1 MLSYLSLSAIS
12 YILGIYVFDFLGES
26 KEILAT
32 VLLIFLILFMVLKS
46 YRKYIFFGALFIVL
60 GVVGADYF
68 SNPAKNPLYP
78 LKDKYITVEGLVIE
92 TPIKYDDTYQLKLKV
107 TRASYL
113 EKDFKPKEVIRVTTS
128 SPVNFGDSLQIS
140 GFLEEI
146 PERLNST
153 DFNSKRYYKSRG
165 IFYKMYAREIAF
177 LDEKP
182 DAISI
187 SYFGNFIKD
196 KLQKEIGK
204 NFKGDDAAILK
215 AITCGNKREF
225 SSEYQGTL
233 LSSGVMKFFY
243 PSFLHIYIISA
254 MVALLFKGFQKKRRD
269 IILSVFLLLYAS
281 LNAHS
286 PVFLKNS
293 LLVIVAISFLKYRGY
308 TFHSDILSITLLSI
322 LLLNP
327 LYAFDVGL
335 VISVTSGLIYYY
347 FKDILSEKLSF
358 IPGRKFRKFLV
369 FYILTTF
376 GLLPII
382 CYYFNGVS
390 LLVNL
395 LSPLYAL
402 VVTILLFITPIACLL
417 FNIFGTSFFIKPI
430 ISGLLWF
437 FKGLPK
443 IINSVPFSKIFIGEP
458 SLTVIIAF
466 FMTLYILY
474 QIYHKDMK
482 RTVNI
487 CILIMTLTLWGTSF
501 YSYISS
507 LGNIDI
513 TFVNVDQGD
522 GMVIDIKG
530 GDTIILDGGGKYE
543 FSDYDFGEKVF
554 LPYLADNGH
563 INIDKAII
571 SHYHADHCLGVI
583 HAIKNYNVREII
595 MPDFDTDNPYRL
607 EIENL
612 AKEKSIPIT
621 FAKAGDT
628 FTLSRGAVLKVIS
641 PGTDEIA
648 KGDENDSSLVIKLE
662 YNGFSALFT
671 GDISK
676 EIEEK
681 IADNVGDCDVLK
693 MSHHGSKNS
702 NSPIFANIVSPE
714 YAIASVGEGN
724 IYGFPKPEAVKNYQE
739 NGAKVMTTAKNGE
752 IIVRVT
758 KDGSYRVF
766 TNK

>member
-12 YILGIYVFDFLGES
+12 YILGVYAFDFLGES

-32 VLLIFLILFMVLKS
+32 VLLLFLVFLPIFKN
-46 YRKYIFFGALFIVL
+46 YRKYIFFGALFIMM
-60 GVVGADYF
+60 GVMGADYF

-78 LKDKYITVEGLVIE
+78 LKDKYVTIDGYVIE
-92 TPIKYDDTYQLKLKV
+92 TPIKYDDTYQFKLKV
-107 TRASYL
+107 TGASYM
-113 EKDFKPKEVIRVTTS
+113 EKDYELKEVVRVTS
-128 SPVNFGDSLQIS
+128 SHPVNFGDSLHLS

-165 IFYKMYAREIAF
+165 IFYKMYAREIASS
-177 LDEKP
+177 DDKP
-182 DAISI
+182 NTISI
-187 SYFGNFIKD
+187 SYFGNFMKD

-204 NFKGDDAAILK
+204 IFKDDDAAILK

-225 SSEYQGTL
+225 SSEYYGTL

-243 PSFLHIYIISA
+243 PSFLHIYMISA
-254 MVALLFKGFQKKRRD
+254 IVAFLFKALHKKRRD

-281 LNAHS
+281 FNTHS
-286 PVFLKNS
+286 PVFIKNS
-293 LLVIVAISFLKYRGY
+293 LMVIVAIFFLKYRGY
-308 TFHSDILSITLLSI
+308 TFHSDILSVTLLSI

-335 VISVTSGLIYYY
+335 VISVASGLVYYY

-358 IPGRKFRKFLV
+358 IPWYKLRKFLV

-402 VVTILLFITPIACLL
+402 VVTILLFLTPICCIL
-417 FNIFGTSFFIKPI
+417 FKAFGTSLFIKPI
-430 ISGLLWF
+430 ILGLLWV
-437 FKGLPK
+437 FKDLPK
-443 IINSVPFSKIFIGEP
+443 IIDRVPFSKIFIGEP
-458 SLTVIIAF
+458 SLTIIIAF
-466 FMTLYILY
+466 FMTLYIIY

-487 CILIMTLTLWGTSF
+487 CILIATLTLWGTSF

-507 LGNIDI
+507 FGNIDI
-513 TFVNVDQGD
+513 TFVNVGQGD
-522 GMVIDIKG
+522 GIVIDIKG
-530 GDTIILDGGGKYE
+530 GDTLILDGGGKYD
-543 FSDYDFGEKVF
+543 FSDYDLGEKVF

-563 INIDKAII
+563 FHIDKAIV

-583 HAIKNYNVREII
+583 HTIKNYNVKEIV
-595 MPDFDTDNPYRL
+595 MPDIDPDNSYRL
-607 EIENL
+607 EIERL
-612 AKEKSIPIT
+612 AKEKAIPIT

-628 FTLSRGAVLKVIS
+628 FTLSKGAVLKVFSPDNEEIS
-641 PGTDEIA
+641 

-676 EIEEK
+676 EVEEK
-681 IADNVGDCDVLK
+681 IADTIGDCDIVK
-693 MSHHGSKNS
+693 MSHHGSANS
-702 NSPIFANIVSPE
+702 NSRLFVDTISPE
-714 YAIASVGEGN
+714 YAIASVGEDN
-724 IYGFPKPEAVKNYQE
+724 LYGFPKKDAIYNYQQ
-739 NGAKVMTTAKNGE
+739 NDAKVMTTAKNGE
-752 IIVRVT
+752 ITVRVR
-758 KDGSYRVF
+758 KNGEYKVF
-766 TNK
+766 INE